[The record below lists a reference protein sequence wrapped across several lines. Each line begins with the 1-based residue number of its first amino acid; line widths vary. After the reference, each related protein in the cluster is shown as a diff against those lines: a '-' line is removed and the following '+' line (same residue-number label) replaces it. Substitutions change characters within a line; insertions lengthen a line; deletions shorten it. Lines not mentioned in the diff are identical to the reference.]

1 MSQPANADTTAAVTQ
16 RGGVELPSAPPQRR
30 TSGRQKLEIA
40 LFTGPAVLIFVAFVI
55 GPVLLAAYYGFY
67 KWNGFGSPTDFV
79 GLRNYTRIITD
90 PKFQAALLHN
100 GFIVALSLL
109 IQGPLAILFALL
121 MNRKIKGRS
130 IIRILIF
137 IPWVVAE
144 VIAATGWKL
153 MLATQGALNDLLG
166 FIGLGAWKQDWL
178 ADSSV
183 AIWSLM
189 LILTW
194 KYLGFAIILFM
205 AGMQNIPEDLYEAAA
220 VDGASYW
227 QAQWRITVP
236 LLGPTIRIWAF
247 LSIIGSLQLF
257 DLVYIIWRK
266 VDGVAGVS
274 TMATYMVRFGR
285 DAGQYGMGS
294 AIAVVLF
301 LVSLVI
307 AVTYQQLVLSRDT
320 AGAITGGAR

>member
-1 MSQPANADTTAAVTQ
+1 MRQ
-16 RGGVELPSAPPQRR
+16 R
-30 TSGRQKLEIA
+30 LEIA
-40 LFTGPAVLIFVAFVI
+40 LFTGPAVLMFLAFVI
-55 GPVLLAAYYGFY
+55 GPVLLAGYYGFY

-79 GLRNYTRIITD
+79 GVQNYLKVLTD
-90 PKFQAALLHN
+90 PKFQAALWHN
-100 GFIVALSLL
+100 GAIVVLSLI
-109 IQGPLAILFALL
+109 IQGPLAVLFALL

-130 IIRILIF
+130 LIRILIF
-137 IPWVVAE
+137 VPWVVAE

-153 MLATQGALNDLLG
+153 MMSTQGAANALLTS
-166 FIGLGAWKQDWL
+166 IGLGGWAQDWL
-178 ADSSV
+178 ANPSI
-183 AIWSLM
+183 AIWTLM

-205 AGMQNIPEDLYEAAA
+205 AGMQNIPEDLYEAAS
-220 VDGASYW
+220 VDGAGYW

-236 LLGPTIRIWAF
+236 LLGPTIRIWVF
-247 LSIIGSLQLF
+247 LSMIGALQLF
-257 DLVYIIWRK
+257 DLVYIIWRR

-301 LVSLVI
+301 IVSLVV
-307 AVTYQQLVLSRDT
+307 ALTYQRLVLRRDT
-320 AGAITGGAR
+320 AGAVTGGVR